1 MLILCH
7 QGVENNIQ
15 HLCWMQTCLHPD
27 MARKPMYPSTA
38 CYLESLVPSLPL
50 CLLFSTV
57 FYFVLEYSFG
67 SDGKESACN
76 ARDLGLIFGLGKSL
90 EKGMAIHSSFLA
102 WKIPWT
108 EELGRLQSIGSLR
121 VGHDWAA
128 NTFTFS
134 LFTVGYNV
142 VLVSGVQQSESCIYI
157 YTYTHTYIHT
167 HIHTHIHSHIST
179 HF

>member
-76 ARDLGLIFGLGKSL
+76 FGDLGSIPGRSPGERNGNPLQYSCLENSMDRGAWQATGHGAAKSQ
-90 EKGMAIHSSFLA
+90 
-102 WKIPWT
+102 T
-108 EELGRLQSIGSLR
+108 
-121 VGHDWAA
+121 
-128 NTFTFS
+128 
-134 LFTVGYNV
+134 
-142 VLVSGVQQSESCIYI
+142 
-157 YTYTHTYIHT
+157 
-167 HIHTHIHSHIST
+167 
-179 HF
+179 